1 MDESINRPSLLLLC
15 KNQLLPCIAP
25 PEVAEIPGPTEPETT
40 KFSNLG
46 AKKEDL
52 IAKPASC
59 APCPGSPESV
69 IVRFLNVVDASTKY
83 SRTPTVVESST
94 VVFSNHAPVALT
106 SIAANPIPAVLAFG
120 PPVPLTTVFVKSAV
134 S

>member
-1 MDESINRPSLLLLC
+1 MDDSINSPSLLLLC
-15 KNQLLPCIAP
+15 KNQSLPCIAP
-25 PEVAEIPGPTEPETT
+25 PDVADIPGPTEPEIT

-52 IAKPASC
+52 IAKPASW
-59 APCPGSPESV
+59 APSPGSPESV
-69 IVRFLNVVDASTKY
+69 IVKFLNVVDASTKY
-83 SRTPTVVESST
+83 NRTPTVVESST

-106 SIAANPIPAVLAFG
+106 SMAANPIPAVFAFG
-120 PPVPLTTVFVKSAV
+120 PPVPLTIVLVKSAV